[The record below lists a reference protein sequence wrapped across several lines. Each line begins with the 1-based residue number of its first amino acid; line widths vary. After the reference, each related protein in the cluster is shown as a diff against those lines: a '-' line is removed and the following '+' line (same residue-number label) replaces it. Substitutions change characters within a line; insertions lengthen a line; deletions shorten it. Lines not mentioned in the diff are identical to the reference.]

1 MEADYFVGVAQQS
14 LWVLALASAP
24 ILIPILVVG
33 VLLGMVQAATSINEQ
48 TLTFVPK
55 LIVAAICL
63 AIFGGSILVHG
74 MAQLGL
80 AGPEHLIHDV
90 SEGVAH
96 TLALAPAVVGWLTT
110 SALQAL
116 LAIAVGAA
124 TIIVMGNVVA
134 PIWSRLR
141 PARS

>member
-1 MEADYFVGVAQQS
+1 MTGGAEQAMLETANALLRQGRIIDRLSRLLTVTS
-14 LWVLALASAP
+14 LGL
-24 ILIPILVVG
+24 LV
-33 VLLGMVQAATSINEQ
+33 
-48 TLTFVPK
+48 
-55 LIVAAICL
+55 
-63 AIFGGSILVHG
+63 GGSILVHG
-74 MAQLGL
+74 MAQLGQ
-80 AGPEHLIHDV
+80 AGPEHFIHDV
-90 SEGVAH
+90 SEGVVH

-134 PIWSRLR
+134 PLWSRLR